1 MDGVWGRTLEKM
13 EEEIIGDIIR
23 NLSKLVILW
32 SISRKTHSGYS
43 IIKEMERV
51 TGQSFHPGIVYP
63 LLYKLEENGFISG
76 ECIQRGRKRTKY
88 YSLTEK
94 GRELLNHMGKLF
106 ELPLRGALQDF
117 LEENL

>member
-1 MDGVWGRTLEKM
+1 MGEM
-13 EEEIIGDIIR
+13 EEEIIGDVIR

-32 SISRKTHSGYS
+32 SISRKTQSGYR

-63 LLYKLEENGFISG
+63 LLYKLEQDGFITG
-76 ECIQRGRKRTKY
+76 ECVQKGRKRIKY

-94 GRELLNHMGKLF
+94 GRELLNRTGRLF
-106 ELPLRGALQDF
+106 ELPLRAALQDF
-117 LEENL
+117 LKENL